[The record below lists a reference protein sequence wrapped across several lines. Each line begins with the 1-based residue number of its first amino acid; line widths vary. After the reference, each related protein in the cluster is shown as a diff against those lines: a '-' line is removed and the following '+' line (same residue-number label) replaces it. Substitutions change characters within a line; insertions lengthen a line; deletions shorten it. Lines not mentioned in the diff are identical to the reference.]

1 MSEAARRYRAN
12 IRAEMAYARLK
23 TSDMARKLGIE
34 PETFSRKMNGHRD
47 FSEREMRAI
56 QRTFGWKTLG
66 GEE

>member
-1 MSEAARRYRAN
+1 MDTARRYRAQ
-12 IRAEMAYARLK
+12 IRAEMAFASLK
-23 TSDMARKLGIE
+23 ASDMARKLGIE

-66 GEE
+66 GEK